1 MLSIIKFGEWFLR
14 WKAHPVAG
22 RGMDLIGRLKKA
34 GQWCYSQKQE
44 SVRNFGLFGS
54 RPVSEDGKVGDKAI
68 TRQTA
73 QDGTEVTSGID

>member
-1 MLSIIKFGEWFLR
+1 
-14 WKAHPVAG
+14 
-22 RGMDLIGRLKKA
+22 MDLIGRLKKA